1 MTSSTRVLKEAVVM
15 SYSEGYTTGSP
26 LLIVLQRA
34 RFVVLVV
41 LGPGITTTGEQAL
54 KNDFNRMFSKNGKFM
69 P

>member
-54 KNDFNRMFSKNGKFM
+54 KK
-69 P
+69 